1 MDRIMTQSGGSMGQ
15 SVAEKA
21 PARTRRKSE
30 RRREQILR
38 RATECFDRKG
48 YANTSLDDI
57 AKAVGIKRE
66 GIYYYFKNRAQILL
80 EVIEPQSIG
89 LVEGISAIVDDRSL
103 APREKFRA
111 AIRNHLER
119 FDRYCLEM
127 TVSMR
132 DGRFEGEPAVRD
144 AMVRIW
150 KGYESKWA
158 QLIEDGQAA
167 GAFRQI
173 GDPKMLAFG
182 ILGMCNWLARWYD
195 PRKPVTV
202 DALIDSYT
210 ELLSGGLFDAQNSS

>member
-1 MDRIMTQSGGSMGQ
+1 MTD
-15 SVAEKA
+15 VPKTRPLTKA
-21 PARTRRKSE
+21 E
-30 RRREQILR
+30 RRRQEILQ

-48 YANTSLDDI
+48 YANTTLDDI

-80 EVIEPQSIG
+80 EIIEPQSIA
-89 LVEGISAIVDDRSL
+89 LVDGIAALVDDPSL
-103 APREKFRA
+103 APRDKFQH

-132 DGRFEGEPAVRD
+132 DGRFDGEPEVRD

-150 KGYESKWA
+150 KGYETKWA
-158 QLIEDGQAA
+158 QLIAEGQAS
-167 GAFRQI
+167 GEFRRI

-195 PRKPVTV
+195 PRKPVTIE
-202 DALIDSYT
+202 DLIDSYT
-210 ELLSGGLFDAQNSS
+210 ELLSGGLFA

>member
-1 MDRIMTQSGGSMGQ
+1 MPSMRKMT
-15 SVAEKA
+15 
-21 PARTRRKSE
+21 KSE
-30 RRREQILR
+30 RRRQEILL

-48 YANTSLDDI
+48 YANTTLDDI
-57 AKAVGIKRE
+57 AQVVGIKRE

-80 EVIEPQSIG
+80 EIIEPQSIA
-89 LVEGISAIVDDRSL
+89 LVDGITAIVKDETLD
-103 APREKFRA
+103 PRAKFVA

-132 DGRFEGEPAVRD
+132 DGRFGDEPEVRD

-150 KGYESKWA
+150 KAYEAGWVELVES
-158 QLIEDGQAA
+158 GQAS
-167 GAFRQI
+167 GEFRQI

-195 PRKPVTV
+195 PHKEVMV
-202 DALIDSYT
+202 DDLIRSYT
-210 ELLSGGLFDAQNSS
+210 DLLSDGLFAGD

>member
-1 MDRIMTQSGGSMGQ
+1 MTDVPKTQPLS
-15 SVAEKA
+15 
-21 PARTRRKSE
+21 KSE
-30 RRREQILR
+30 RRRQEILQ

-48 YANTSLDDI
+48 YANTTLDDI

-80 EVIEPQSIG
+80 EIIEPQSIA
-89 LVEGISAIVDDRSL
+89 LVDGISAIVGDGTAS
-103 APREKFRA
+103 PKEKFRA

-127 TVSMR
+127 TVSLR
-132 DGRFEGEPAVRD
+132 DGRFDGEPEVRD

-150 KGYESKWA
+150 KAYETCWA
-158 QLIEDGQAA
+158 RLIAEGQAS
-167 GAFRQI
+167 GEFRTI

-195 PRKPVTV
+195 PRKPVTI
-202 DALIDSYT
+202 DELIGSYT
-210 ELLSGGLFDAQNSS
+210 ELLSGGLFA